1 MIFMI
6 TYLKN
11 KTPLKKYL
19 NINTSLLIIILSAVI
34 VFSCTKP
41 EDIGQE
47 IVAQPGEH
55 ILLNFTDTITVT
67 THSYIVDS
75 IPTRNVSPQLLG
87 SVFDP
92 IFGTTSAGMYTQTRL
107 ANNDLDFGN
116 NPICDSIVFGLD
128 YVGFYGDTAA
138 TQHIKIY
145 QLDES
150 MNVDSG
156 YFSNRSLAVIQPP
169 LFDEDLVFKLNDS
182 IQLVGGKVRPHLR
195 MNLPI
200 SFGEMIL
207 SKSGQTELSNNEEF
221 LKFIKG
227 FYIIADEKLDGGGLA
242 SVKLNSTFSRI
253 TLYYHNDEDTT
264 FEYFVINE
272 NCAKYSYFDH
282 FDYTNSDPDFY
293 NQVVLKD
300 NTMDNHVFYIQP
312 TAGVRTE
319 INFPYITEL
328 NKEHPAA
335 IQKAEIIFNISDIS
349 DTANYSVPLSI
360 SIVGVNEDGNN
371 MFITDSYE
379 GNTYFGGQ
387 YDPINN
393 QYIFNITRTIQ
404 EMLLGTSNW
413 HGYRLIIN
421 GEAVLGNRAV
431 FNGNKTNVRN
441 TRLRVYFADVNP

>member
-1 MIFMI
+1 MIFTI

-11 KTPLKKYL
+11 SLHLKKY
-19 NINTSLLIIILSAVI
+19 INFNTPLLIIILLAVM

-41 EDIGQE
+41 EDLGQE
-47 IVAQPGEH
+47 IVALPGEH
-55 ILLNFTDTITVT
+55 LSINFTDTVTVT
-67 THSYIVDS
+67 THSYIIDS
-75 IPTRNVSPQLLG
+75 IPTKYVSPQLLG
-87 SVFDP
+87 SIFDP
-92 IFGTTSAGMYTQTRL
+92 IFGTTAAGLYTQSRL
-107 ANNDLDFGN
+107 ANNDLDFGS
-116 NPICDSIVFGLD
+116 NPVCDSIVFGLD

-138 TQHIKIY
+138 TQHITIY

-150 MNVDSG
+150 MNVDSA
-156 YFSNRSLAVIQPP
+156 YYSNRSLSLIQPP
-169 LFDEDLVFKLNDS
+169 LFDEDLVFKLKDS

-227 FYIIADEKLDGGGLA
+227 YYVIADEKLNGGGMA
-242 SVKLNSTFSRI
+242 SVKLNSNYSRI

-282 FDYTNSDPDFY
+282 FDYQNSDPDFY
-293 NQVVLKD
+293 NQVVMKD
-300 NTMDNHVFYIQP
+300 HSMDNQTFYIQP
-312 TAGVRTE
+312 NAGVRTE
-319 INFPYITEL
+319 INIPHIMEL
-328 NKEHPAA
+328 NKEYPAA
-335 IQKAEIIFNISDIS
+335 VQKAEIIFNVADIS
-349 DTANYSVPLSI
+349 DTANYSVPLSV
-360 SIVGVNEDGNN
+360 SLVGINEEGNN

-379 GNTYFGGQ
+379 GSTYYGGR
-387 YDPINN
+387 YDPIEN

-404 EMLLGTSNW
+404 EMLLGTSYW
-413 HGYRLIIN
+413 HGLRLIIN

-431 FNGNKTNVRN
+431 FNGNKTNIRN
-441 TRLRVYFADVNP
+441 TRLRVYFAEVNP

>member
-11 KTPLKKYL
+11 KIHLKKYF
-19 NINTSLLIIILSAVI
+19 NFNTSLLIIILSRVM
-34 VFSCTKP
+34 VYSCTKP

-55 ILLNFTDTITVT
+55 VLLNFTDTITVT

-87 SVFDP
+87 SIYDD
-92 IFGTTSAGMYTQTRL
+92 IFGTTAAGIYTQTRL
-107 ANNDLDFGN
+107 SNNDLDFGN
-116 NPICDSIVFGLD
+116 NPVCDSIIFGLD
-128 YVGFYGDTAA
+128 YVGFYGDT
-138 TQHIKIY
+138 TSIQHIKIY
-145 QLDES
+145 QIDED
-150 MNVDSG
+150 MYVDSG
-156 YFSNRSLAVIQPP
+156 YYSNRSLSLIQPP
-169 LFDEDLVFKLNDS
+169 IFDEDLVFRLKDS
-182 IQLVGGKVRPHLR
+182 VQLAGGKVKPHLR
-195 MNLPI
+195 MRLDN
-200 SFGEMIL
+200 SFGDMII

-227 FYIIADEKLDGGGLA
+227 FYIIADEMLSDGGMA
-242 SVKLNSTFSRI
+242 SVNLNSNFSKI

-264 FEYFVINE
+264 YEYFVINE
-272 NCAKYSYFDH
+272 NCARYSYFDH
-282 FDYTNSDPDFY
+282 FNYTNSDPDFY

-300 NTMDNHVFYIQP
+300 STMDNQIFYIQP

-335 IQKAEIIFNISDIS
+335 IQKAEIIFNISDLS
-349 DTANYSVPLSI
+349 DTASYSVPLSV
-360 SIVGVNEDGNN
+360 SIVGINEDGNN

-379 GNTYFGGQ
+379 GSTYYGGK

-404 EMLLGTSNW
+404 EMLLGSSYW
-413 HGYRLIIN
+413 HGYRIIIN
-421 GEAVLGNRAV
+421 GEAVVGNRAI
-431 FNGNKTNVRN
+431 FNGNNTSTNN
-441 TRLRVYFADVNP
+441 TRLRVYFADVKP